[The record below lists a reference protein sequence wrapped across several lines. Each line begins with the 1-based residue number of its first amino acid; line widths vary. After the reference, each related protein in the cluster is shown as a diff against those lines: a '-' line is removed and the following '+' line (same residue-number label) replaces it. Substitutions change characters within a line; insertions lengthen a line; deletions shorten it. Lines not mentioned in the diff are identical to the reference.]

1 MSRFSSSAG
10 TAPNSMFPKKGG
22 ATTMYHAFPRHLSRT
37 CFVLEDKLILRTCLQ
52 ESQGDIKRFTVL
64 CLSSRCLPCVFL
76 KPSAQVLSHLLAES
90 FPLSRRLFCL
100 WLWLSNSECARTLL
114 WVRLL
119 FLCSE
124 CLVFWLG
131 RLCRCC
137 MKSVLWRRSALAS
150 KLRGRIS
157 WLRLFRCLLCT
168 RLLRG
173 MVHRVFCLVR

>member
-1 MSRFSSSAG
+1 MSRSCSSAG

-22 ATTMYHAFPRHLSRT
+22 ATTMFPAFPRHLSRT
-37 CFVLEDKLILRTCLQ
+37 CFALEDKLILRTCLQ

-76 KPSAQVLSHLLAES
+76 KSSEQLLNRLLVES

-114 WVRLL
+114 WVCLL
-119 FLCSE
+119 FLCIV
-124 CLVFWLG
+124 CLVFLLG
-131 RLCRCC
+131 SLCSCY
-137 MKSVLWRRSALAS
+137 MKSVLCRRSVLAS
-150 KLRGRIS
+150 RLQGRIF
-157 WLRLFRCLLCT
+157 WLRLVRCLLCT

-173 MVHRVFCLVR
+173 MVNRVF